1 MRGLATNIICTDDG
15 RRRERVAHSTSTRQR
30 DGWAGQT
37 TPRVIARGEG
47 WLVADV
53 VCTCGAQDDP
63 YEERH
68 SQDTIAIV

>member
-1 MRGLATNIICTDDG
+1 L
-15 RRRERVAHSTSTRQR
+15 
-30 DGWAGQT
+30 AGQT

-68 SQDTIAIV
+68 SQDTIAIVQAGGFEYRSTAGWRHAA